1 MNERIEKLEERV
13 AHQEHSIQMLGDEIF
28 QQQQQLEKLHLLV
41 KELSE
46 RFRNLADSGASGSNL
61 DEPPPHY

>member
-1 MNERIEKLEERV
+1 MNERIEKLEERL
-13 AHQEHSIQMLGDEIF
+13 AHQEHSIQMLGDEVF
-28 QQQQQLEKLHLLV
+28 QQQQQIEKLHLLV

-46 RFRNLADSGASGSNL
+46 RFRNMGDTGAVGSNV

>member
-46 RFRNLADSGASGSNL
+46 RFRNLVDSGASGSNL